1 MKSTDKTT
9 LYQICLEGKLD
20 ERWLRWFEGLDVT
33 SGPDDQTIIR
43 GDFDQSAL
51 HGLFNSI
58 RDLGLELISVQQQDL
73 NSEKMKIGKDLAM
86 SHFQIPQDLFH
97 EQGYKR
103 INGIDHFYR
112 IVGTGEPFVFLHG
125 GPGMWHDELVPSF
138 FEFAKY
144 HQCIYYDQRG
154 NGKSR
159 MKKIDATNF
168 TTDLLVEDL
177 DAMRKEFGIEKMN
190 IIGHSWGGLLGMYYA
205 SKYPQNMKRLILVDP
220 APSNTELLIKSY
232 ENMMTRFSEA
242 DWNRLQ
248 AMYESEPYLA
258 GDPDAHNEAMR
269 LSEGVTFYNEGARDE
284 YFKIAVFDE
293 TTAKNAVAING
304 PAKSMKLNITVQDQL
319 SNITC
324 PTLIVQG
331 REDFIVTEAAELT
344 HKLIRNSE
352 LVYIAGSGHYPFME
366 APIEFFTTLNTFI
379 DEIR

>member
-1 MKSTDKTT
+1 MKSTDRSY

-33 SGPDDQTIIR
+33 SSPDDKTIIY
-43 GDFDQSAL
+43 GEFDQSAL
-51 HGLFNSI
+51 HGLFNRI
-58 RDLGLELISVQQQDL
+58 RDLGLELISVQQQD
-73 NSEKMKIGKDLAM
+73 SDDEKIRIGKDIGM
-86 SHFQIPQDLFH
+86 SHFQIPQDLLH

-103 INGIDHFYR
+103 IDEIDHFYR
-112 IVGTGEPFVFLHG
+112 IIGTGEPFVFLHG

-138 FEFAKY
+138 IEFAKD

-154 NGKSR
+154 NGRSL
-159 MKKIDATNF
+159 MEKIDETNF

-177 DAMRKEFGIEKMN
+177 DALRKEFGIEMMN

-220 APSNTELLIKSY
+220 APTNTELLIKSY

-242 DWNRLQ
+242 DWNHLQ

-269 LSEGVTFYNEGARDE
+269 LSEGVTFHNEKARDE

-293 TTAKNAVAING
+293 TTAKNAIAING
-304 PAKSMKLNITVQDQL
+304 PARSMKLNITVQDQL

-344 HKLIRNSE
+344 HILIRNSK
-352 LVYIAGSGHYPFME
+352 LVYIADSGHYPFME

-379 DEIR
+379 EEIS